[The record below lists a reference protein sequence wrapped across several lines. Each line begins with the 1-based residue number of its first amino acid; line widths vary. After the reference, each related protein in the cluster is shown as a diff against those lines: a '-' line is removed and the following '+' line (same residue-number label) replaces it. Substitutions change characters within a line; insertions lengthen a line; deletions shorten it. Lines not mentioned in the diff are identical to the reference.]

1 MSDDHEPGDGGESA
15 ESEPSAGLD
24 GEVHRAAQL
33 ARDAVTGAAAAA
45 GIARSVGSEFWK
57 AFSAPL
63 DTVSSVAKRATEV
76 NPIDIASNVAKIATT
91 ANPAVGGT
99 IGGGV
104 RQVQQVAST
113 VLGVDDAVARSQRR
127 GGEEALRKRGDA
139 IIAVSHK
146 AEFQPYDVHPSF
158 SRILDELTPDEARIL
173 RFLFVAG
180 PQPMIDVRTKT
191 LFQVG
196 SELLASGINMVA
208 EMAGCQWAD
217 RDQHYFATLISLGL
231 VRLSSEPVADYRRY
245 ALIEVQP
252 RAMEAIEK
260 AKKSI
265 TVYRSIGLSPFGSQ
279 FVQTCFDTQGYHAG
293 GWDHDE
299 RGDKIIG
306 KGPPDARK
314 PNANKAEIGTKD
326 SASKLRDEAASD
338 ELVESLRK
346 QVKSLTEQIE
356 KLANPDRPQGP

>member
-1 MSDDHEPGDGGESA
+1 
-15 ESEPSAGLD
+15 
-24 GEVHRAAQL
+24 
-33 ARDAVTGAAAAA
+33 
-45 GIARSVGSEFWK
+45 
-57 AFSAPL
+57 
-63 DTVSSVAKRATEV
+63 
-76 NPIDIASNVAKIATT
+76 
-91 ANPAVGGT
+91 
-99 IGGGV
+99 
-104 RQVQQVAST
+104 

-127 GGEEALRKRGDA
+127 GGEGALRKRGDA

-146 AEFQPYDVHPSF
+146 AEFQPHDVHPSF

-173 RFLFVAG
+173 RFVFVAG
-180 PQPMIDVRTKT
+180 PQPMIDVRTNT

-208 EMAGCQWAD
+208 EMAGCQWPD
-217 RDQHYFATLISLGL
+217 RDQHYFATLNSLGL

-252 RAMEAIEK
+252 RAMGAIEK
-260 AKKSI
+260 AQKSI
-265 TVYRSIGLSPFGSQ
+265 TVYRSVDLSPFGSQ
-279 FVQTCFDTQGYHAG
+279 FVETCFDTEGYHGG
-293 GWDHDE
+293 GWDRDE

-314 PNANKAEIGTKD
+314 PGANKLESAAEDSVSKPRD
-326 SASKLRDEAASD
+326 SAAPD

-356 KLANPDRPQGP
+356 KLANPEPHRSQRP